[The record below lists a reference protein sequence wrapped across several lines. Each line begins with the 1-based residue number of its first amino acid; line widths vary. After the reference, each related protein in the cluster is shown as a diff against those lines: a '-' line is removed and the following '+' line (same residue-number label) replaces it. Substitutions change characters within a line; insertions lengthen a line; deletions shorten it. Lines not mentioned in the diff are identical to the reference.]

1 MQHLNCTNPTMQI
14 STPPMKPKW
23 VIIFAAVAT
32 VILVATVTVTLLL
45 LILLKVAKVNIKQNG
60 TRPSEPQ
67 CHGIQNSGQL
77 LSKDIQLTYFSPLLQ
92 GYMFMLAINQLQQE
106 MYMIKTLLANLR
118 VSTTI
123 QQHFFIRK
131 GPGPLNW

>member
-60 TRPSEPQ
+60 TRPSEP
-67 CHGIQNSGQL
+67 H
-77 LSKDIQLTYFSPLLQ
+77 
-92 GYMFMLAINQLQQE
+92 AI
-106 MYMIKTLLANLR
+106 
-118 VSTTI
+118 S
-123 QQHFFIRK
+123 
-131 GPGPLNW
+131 